1 MTKPLLVGNKWP
13 VASPE
18 DAADI
23 REPQLTKNIEL
34 GLVRSLNSLSSFV
47 LFLFNSLA
55 RILILSHLSLTL
67 SRILPLSHSFSK
79 LLLPKKRLIG
89 ELEGSN
95 YCRGGGRIKFF
106 LLKRSKQKKRR
117 EFVLLWEAAIDSV
130 GRNFDAFEF
139 LKTRLRICSR
149 GDSETWDEI
158 MSISKFKT
166 RLKMAYFILFCFFIF
181 FFLSKPGLV

>member
-1 MTKPLLVGNKWP
+1 MTKPLLVGNKSP

-18 DAADI
+18 DATDI

-47 LFLFNSLA
+47 LFLFNSLT

-106 LLKRSKQKKRR
+106 LLKRSKQKR
-117 EFVLLWEAAIDSV
+117 EENLSFFEKPPLTRSAVISTLSSFLRLVLGFVREAIRKL
-130 GRNFDAFEF
+130 GT
-139 LKTRLRICSR
+139 K
-149 GDSETWDEI
+149 
-158 MSISKFKT
+158 
-166 RLKMAYFILFCFFIF
+166 
-181 FFLSKPGLV
+181 